1 MGAQQRE
8 LGVAATVVVGSETMG
23 VGVAVVATGV
33 GLLVVGAGAG
43 LLVVG
48 AGAAEVLADVGAT
61 VEAFGVADD
70 VTEPWVATAASAAAW
85 GPQVT
90 LYVAGLDAVT
100 AGLVTTSTTSPV
112 AGTHAW
118 NVSASAT
125 CVPPAAKVAESGV
138 VCSPS
143 DIAQ

>member
-1 MGAQQRE
+1 M
-8 LGVAATVVVGSETMG
+8 GVAATVVAGSETMG
-23 VGVAVVATGV
+23 VGVGAAVVATGA

-48 AGAAEVLADVGAT
+48 AGAAEVLADVGAA
-61 VEAFGVADD
+61 VEALGVAD
-70 VTEPWVATAASAAAW
+70 VITAPWVAAASAAAR

-90 LYVAGLDAVT
+90 LYVAGLDAMT
-100 AGLVTTSTTSPV
+100 AGLVTTSITFPA

-118 NVSASAT
+118 NVSASAA
-125 CVPPAAKVAESGV
+125 CVPPVVKVAESGL

>member
-1 MGAQQRE
+1 V
-8 LGVAATVVVGSETMG
+8 GVAAAVVAGSEMIG
-23 VGVAVVATGV
+23 VGVGAAVVATGL

-48 AGAAEVLADVGAT
+48 AGAAEVVADLGAA
-61 VEAFGVADD
+61 VEAFVVAGD
-70 VTEPWVATAASAAAW
+70 VTEPWVAAAAAAAAW

-90 LYVAGLDAVT
+90 VYVAGLDDMT
-100 AGLVTTSTTSPV
+100 AGLVTTSFTFPL

-118 NVSASAT
+118 NVSASAAF
-125 CVPPAAKVAESGV
+125 VPPAVKVAESGL